1 MESLFLKLQ
10 MVLKQVLRTDR
21 TQPQNNLLSCGVYFF
36 VGWLF
41 YCLSQFV
48 RLTDTKAWREI
59 KKIKLYIL

>member
-10 MVLKQVLRTDR
+10 IVLKQVLRTDR

-41 YCLSQFV
+41 YSLSQFV

-59 KKIKLYIL
+59 